1 MSCTCTSKPA
11 QYIPLVDFSNK
22 FVIPLRITSRLCIT
36 MRFVSGSGFHE
47 FPVNSILP
55 RASYALFLFLFLLD
69 FFFVSILRI
78 IKYLSQKQFLFSYL
92 FVSSISFCRFY
103 SLLIH
108 CTRSVFFL
116 FSEIRGES
124 AKQGV
129 IRLFR
134 QHPGHFCLPYFHS
147 WCATHKHIFI
157 WHRSWCIFPFP
168 GAVPEGIT
176 PFVMYDG
183 VLVDIPPASL
193 FFWDTPLLPPFS
205 CFPPLAL

>member
-1 MSCTCTSKPA
+1 MYNDEIRFRFRFSWISSRQLHSSTR
-11 QYIPLVDFSNK
+11 LVCS
-22 FVIPLRITSRLCIT
+22 
-36 MRFVSGSGFHE
+36 
-47 FPVNSILP
+47 FPISLP
-55 RASYALFLFLFLLD
+55 VR
-69 FFFVSILRI
+69 FFFSCLFWELSNIWARNNSFSHI
-78 IKYLSQKQFLFSYL
+78 YSYLLYL
-92 FVSSISFCRFY
+92 FVDFIHYLSIVLDLF
-103 SLLIH
+103 
-108 CTRSVFFL
+108 FFL

-124 AKQGV
+124 VKQGV